1 MVLAYFAFIKLWG
14 PSVCVDRGDQGRDD
28 SEGAGVPQP
37 SRQVQAGRG
46 QEAGVGAA
54 KVKVTNRIRSCWPK
68 GSFILMEKWDD
79 LGIRRV

>member
-1 MVLAYFAFIKLWG
+1 MVLAYFAFIKL
-14 PSVCVDRGDQGRDD
+14 CVLFIDRGDQGRDD

-54 KVKVTNRIRSCWPK
+54 QVRPSWPK
-68 GSFILMEKWDD
+68 TRSRQKISACTIHL
-79 LGIRRV
+79 